1 MKCPICDL
9 DTDIYTQKGFRC
21 CCSKEDLIREHNL
34 LIRLSKEE
42 MDDNAKEIVRLKNL
56 IKRFM
61 KAIGKPVRSWMLGN
75 PELMKE
81 LLEEVDK
88 P

>member
-1 MKCPICDL
+1 MKCPMCGEEL
-9 DTDIYTQKGFRC
+9 DIPDQVMGDCMCISKKY
-21 CCSKEDLIREHNL
+21 SKEIY
-34 LIRLSKEE
+34 RL
-42 MDDNAKEIVRLKNL
+42 RNL